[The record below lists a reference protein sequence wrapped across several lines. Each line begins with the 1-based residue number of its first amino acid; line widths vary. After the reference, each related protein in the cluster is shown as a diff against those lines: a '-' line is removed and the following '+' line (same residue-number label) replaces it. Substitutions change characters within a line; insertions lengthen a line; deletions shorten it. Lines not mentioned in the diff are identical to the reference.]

1 MSLLSTSEFLLWS
14 YSNKTFRT
22 KAFFIGITFG
32 GSIWTR
38 EILFHRLFCYS
49 LYWCSRTALV
59 VVFLYGGSIPFVVS
73 LCFASQ
79 RTPTVCAYCAGSIST
94 IGLRSFL
101 LKVSGVSSHLSF
113 CCTSL
118 VSGFIIHA
126 RARFVHSQN
135 AQWIRY
141 IFSINDK
148 KNCIVHTNARLKQ
161 PPCAV
166 WTARRAFCGKPLR
179 KNCQT
184 SSVLSSAAVD
194 RTPSEPMSYI
204 INR

>member
-1 MSLLSTSEFLLWS
+1 M
-14 YSNKTFRT
+14 
-22 KAFFIGITFG
+22 
-32 GSIWTR
+32 
-38 EILFHRLFCYS
+38 
-49 LYWCSRTALV
+49 
-59 VVFLYGGSIPFVVS
+59 FLYGGSIPFVVS

-79 RTPTVCAYCAGSIST
+79 RTPTVCACCAGSIST

-141 IFSINDK
+141 IFSRNDK
-148 KNCIVHTNARLKQ
+148 KTVLFIQTHDWNSLPAQSGRLAGPFVENLCTRTAKLLPCYLPPRWTERPVSPYYKQ
-161 PPCAV
+161 V
-166 WTARRAFCGKPLR
+166 ILLNKNKPLIKKISCITHLTAIWILYTR
-179 KNCQT
+179 YT
-184 SSVLSSAAVD
+184 WGV
-194 RTPSEPMSYI
+194 
-204 INR
+204 

>member
-1 MSLLSTSEFLLWS
+1 MTLFLTVGVRDTNHRDEFHITTFFRVRFAKGVSLLSTSEFLLWS

-38 EILFHRLFCYS
+38 GILFHRLFCYS

-135 AQWIRY
+135 AQWIGH
-141 IFSINDK
+141 IFSRN
-148 KNCIVHTNARLKQ
+148 N
-161 PPCAV
+161 
-166 WTARRAFCGKPLR
+166 
-179 KNCQT
+179 
-184 SSVLSSAAVD
+184 
-194 RTPSEPMSYI
+194 
-204 INR
+204 